1 MSLGFTLAFA
11 FYLSNPRAP
20 FPHDPAFSL
29 YKDQLLSPA
38 GLQEL
43 RRRAWSMAWK
53 AFMQTGY
60 GELLILP
67 SLYYGTSKV
76 PDGYAFSF
84 FVNGFALGFTYLRN
98 ALRKR

>member
-20 FPHDPAFSL
+20 FPHDPAFSP

-67 SLYYGTSKV
+67 SLYYGTGEV
-76 PDGYAFSF
+76 PDRYAFSLF
-84 FVNGFALGFTYLRN
+84 LNGFALGYVQLRH
-98 ALRKR
+98 AFGKR